1 MAELVDARDS
11 NSRSA
16 RSVGSIPTPGTRKP
30 RITRG
35 FFRLEPLAFDARILQ
50 VMTHSFFGWPSGI
63 AALLALTNTLGYAQV
78 TVNSND
84 LPQGGTA
91 YTFQNAVPDFGLNLE
106 STGPGWIWDFSELE
120 VQDSTDVQ
128 AQDMSTAPFSTQI
141 VFNGFD
147 PDHQADHF
155 YTVLSAPDFGD
166 AGADFGIAIDELT
179 GYFQMSGST
188 YNQVGVGLTFGG
200 LELPAAFE
208 DIDELHPVPLT
219 ADASLTST
227 AVYEITVP
235 ATFTYAVD
243 QVRTAEV
250 DGYGTLLLPDGT
262 SHEVLRLKST
272 VVSDDSVYLNLA
284 DQGFAFPRETV
295 TYAWL
300 GDGGMPWLEV
310 VTNLGIPSSIRYQ
323 GSAPESEDTSVLQ
336 EPEKEEVFSVHPNP
350 ARRGQWISLEGAL
363 NDSWDVHT
371 LDGRRCKSF
380 EGRGFSTQGLTP
392 AVYVVRSLQT
402 GATRRLVVQ

>member
-1 MAELVDARDS
+1 M
-11 NSRSA
+11 
-16 RSVGSIPTPGTRKP
+16 
-30 RITRG
+30 RG
-35 FFRLEPLAFDARILQ
+35 FFCLRWFAPHACILRG
-50 VMTHSFFGWPSGI
+50 MTHLFFGRPGL
-63 AALLALTNTLGYAQV
+63 AAASFALAMAGGHAQV
-78 TVNSND
+78 TVGPSD
-84 LPQGGTA
+84 LPQGGTT
-91 YTFQNAVPDFGLNLE
+91 YTFQNAFPDFGLNVE
-106 STGPGWIWDFSELE
+106 STGPGWVWDFSDLE
-120 VQDSTDVQ
+120 VQDSTDVEV
-128 AQDMSTAPFSTQI
+128 QDMSSAPFSTQI
-141 VFNGFD
+141 VFN
-147 PDHQADHF
+147 QADHF
-155 YTVLSAPDFGD
+155 YTLLSAPDLGD
-166 AGADFGIAIDELT
+166 VGGDFGIAIDELT
-179 GYFQMSGST
+179 GYFEVSGSS
-188 YNQVGVGLTFGG
+188 YNQVGVGLSIGG
-200 LELPAAFE
+200 FELPVMFE
-208 DIDELHPVPLT
+208 DIDELHSLPLT

-336 EPEKEEVFSVHPNP
+336 EPEKEEVFSLHPNP
-350 ARRGQWISLEGAL
+350 ANRGQWISLEGAL
-363 NDSWDVHT
+363 NDSWVVYT
-371 LDGRRCKSF
+371 LDGRQCTALVG
-380 EGRGFSTQGLTP
+380 EGFSTHGLTP

>member
-1 MAELVDARDS
+1 M
-11 NSRSA
+11 
-16 RSVGSIPTPGTRKP
+16 
-30 RITRG
+30 
-35 FFRLEPLAFDARILQ
+35 
-50 VMTHSFFGWPSGI
+50 
-63 AALLALTNTLGYAQV
+63 
-78 TVNSND
+78 
-84 LPQGGTA
+84 
-91 YTFQNAVPDFGLNLE
+91 
-106 STGPGWIWDFSELE
+106 
-120 VQDSTDVQ
+120 
-128 AQDMSTAPFSTQI
+128 
-141 VFNGFD
+141 
-147 PDHQADHF
+147 
-155 YTVLSAPDFGD
+155 
-166 AGADFGIAIDELT
+166 
-179 GYFQMSGST
+179 
-188 YNQVGVGLTFGG
+188 
-200 LELPAAFE
+200 
-208 DIDELHPVPLT
+208 
-219 ADASLTST
+219 
-227 AVYEITVP
+227 P

-300 GDGGMPWLEV
+300 GDGGVPWLEV

-336 EPEKEEVFSVHPNP
+336 ESEKEEVFSVHPNP